1 MKEGGIMPEATIAR
15 NVIEA
20 VGGAHNVL
28 ASTVC
33 MTRLRMTL
41 RNTSAV
47 AVDSLTQIPGVLGVI
62 GRGDRGI
69 EVVFGP
75 AVVDG
80 VYQQFCK
87 LVGNRSE
94 EVSPSSSASEAV
106 KSAMHIVISPGKQ
119 QGYATQT
126 EPHGTKSDTLS
137 AQPDSNN
144 STTKDLPGE
153 DLTLDELYQLLESDN
168 RVDPNSTPDTKDATV
183 VAADATGRHILVL
196 NGPNINML
204 GIREPNVYGTET
216 YSDLVQ
222 LCERAAAEAGFLSC
236 SCYQSN
242 HEGDLVDQ
250 IQQALGTFD
259 AIVINPAAYTHTSVA
274 LLDALKAVKI
284 PTVEVHIS
292 KVEEREDFRQRS
304 YVRAACIETI
314 TGLGLKGYVKAITDL
329 AAYLDKHPTY

>member
-1 MKEGGIMPEATIAR
+1 MPEATIAQ

-20 VGGAHNVL
+20 VGGVHNVL

-41 RNTSAV
+41 RNTAAV
-47 AVDSLTQIPGVLGVI
+47 AVDKLTEIPGVLGVI

-94 EVSPSSSASEAV
+94 EVAPPASAGDTAT
-106 KSAMHIVISPGKQ
+106 SAMHIVISPGKQ
-119 QGYATQT
+119 QSYTAQAEAHVSKNSASEAQT
-126 EPHGTKSDTLS
+126 DGTHAPT
-137 AQPDSNN
+137 A
-144 STTKDLPGE
+144 KDLPGE

-168 RVDPNSTPDTKDATV
+168 RIGQTSTTNQEDNTV
-183 VAADATGRHILVL
+183 VAAHPSGRHILVL

-216 YSDLVQ
+216 YNDLIR

-259 AIVINPAAYTHTSVA
+259 AIVLNPAAYTHTSVA

-329 AAYLDKHPTY
+329 AAYLDEHPTYER

>member
-106 KSAMHIVISPGKQ
+106 KSAMHIVISLENNKAMQLRQSPATTNLIRSLPNPIRLMQ
-119 QGYATQT
+119 QRKTFRV
-126 EPHGTKSDTLS
+126 KIS
-137 AQPDSNN
+137 
-144 STTKDLPGE
+144 
-153 DLTLDELYQLLESDN
+153 LDELYQLLESDN

-329 AAYLDKHPTY
+329 ATY

>member
-1 MKEGGIMPEATIAR
+1 MPEATIAR

-47 AVDSLTQIPGVLGVI
+47 SVDRLTQIPGVLGVI

-75 AVVDG
+75 AVVDD
-80 VYQQFCK
+80 VYQQFRQM
-87 LVGNRSE
+87 VGNRSV
-94 EVSPSSSASEAV
+94 EVAPPTPSGDATT
-106 KSAMHIVISPGKQ
+106 SAMHIVISPGKQ
-119 QGYATQT
+119 KSYAAQAEARADKNTAT
-126 EPHGTKSDTLS
+126 ATKSDTGTS
-137 AQPDSNN
+137 SQG
-144 STTKDLPGE
+144 LPGE
-153 DLTLDELYQLLESDN
+153 DLTLDELYKLLESDT
-168 RVDPNSTPDTKDATV
+168 RLEQELVQDEDDATV
-183 VAADATGRHILVL
+183 VASAHATGRHILVL

-216 YSDLVQ
+216 YSDLIR
-222 LCERAAAEAGFLSC
+222 LCERAAAEAGFISC

-329 AAYLDKHPTY
+329 AAYLDEHPTY